1 MRRILLI
8 ITVILI
14 SLLLV
19 SLVVSAVS
27 DIEIVSKVGDGT
39 WTGNTWEVSMFPAE
53 TKTTTLNFH
62 NFSSESIEVG
72 VTINPDSF
80 DGGNLLLSLSKSAFT
95 LLGKDSIKVTLS
107 AKANG
112 SIAPG
117 IYTSVFTIEEGVV
130 PVFDKFCVLHWW
142 LSQR

>member
-19 SLVVSAVS
+19 PLVVSAVS

-62 NFSSESIEVG
+62 NSSSESIEVG

-80 DGGNLLLSLSKSAFT
+80 DGGNPPA
-95 LLGKDSIKVTLS
+95 
-107 AKANG
+107 
-112 SIAPG
+112 
-117 IYTSVFTIEEGVV
+117 
-130 PVFDKFCVLHWW
+130 
-142 LSQR
+142 